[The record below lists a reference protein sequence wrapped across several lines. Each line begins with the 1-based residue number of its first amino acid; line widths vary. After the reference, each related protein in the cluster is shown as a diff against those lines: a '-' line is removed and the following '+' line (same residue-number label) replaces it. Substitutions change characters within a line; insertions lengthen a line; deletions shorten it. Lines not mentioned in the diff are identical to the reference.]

1 MKSFRHFVATALFF
15 GKNAVKENK
24 DQFSQFGKRAY
35 IVTDEFLDGCR
46 NYALEDVT
54 EVLNELGIAYA
65 VNASTEDN
73 PPVESCVAIAREA
86 RAFQPDFVIGIGG
99 GSALDTAKTV
109 DYLITQPEDADP
121 YDILFS
127 GAPFYSHLY
136 QELSLPLI
144 GIPTTA
150 GTGSEVTGGAVLTR
164 NDIDNKDTARHK
176 FYCTVA
182 FLDARY
188 IRESPSFLIHTGV
201 MDALAHGVET
211 YINIKSNPMN
221 RAIAAVG
228 MNMFAEFKDS
238 MLNDTLSDED
248 YEKMLLTANI
258 MGQAFMQAGTCI
270 PHGMGYPLSHY
281 KGINHGLSCSV
292 TLGCAA
298 SRISRWSSRSSICA
312 ALQTPT
318 RWPTMSTPSSPAT
331 FSSRSRTTRSGP
343 GPCSSARTP
352 TSSRATPSRSRWR
365 TSSGS
370 TSARSKNTSSTDAA
384 HALSRESSRTKSE
397 KGLLP
402 AICRQQALLR
412 SLL

>member
-54 EVLNELGIAYA
+54 EVLNELGIEYA

-86 RAFQPDFVIGIGG
+86 RAFRPDFVIGIGG

-238 MLNDTLSDED
+238 MLNDTLTDED

-292 TLGCAA
+292 TLGEWLRGFKDQSLVEPVVHMCGFANTDEMA
-298 SRISRWSSRSSICA
+298 DYVNTILARDIKLAVTHDEIQAWA
-312 ALQTPT
+312 VQ
-318 RWPTMSTPSSPAT
+318 
-331 FSSRSRTTRSGP
+331 F
-343 GPCSSARTP
+343 CSNP
-352 TSSRATPSRSRWR
+352 D
-365 TSSGS
+365 
-370 TSARSKNTSSTDAA
+370 K
-384 HALSRESSRTKSE
+384 LSRNPEPLTVEDIVGIYER
-397 KGLLP
+397 
-402 AICRQQALLR
+402 ALKKYIVA
-412 SLL
+412 

>member
-15 GKNAVKENK
+15 GNNAVKENK
-24 DQFSQFGKRAY
+24 EQFAQFGKRAY

-54 EVLNELGIAYA
+54 EVLKELGIEYM
-65 VNASTEDN
+65 VNDSTEDN

-86 RAFQPDFVIGIGG
+86 RAFAPDFIIGIGG

-109 DYLITQPEDADP
+109 DYLVTQPEDAEP
-121 YDILFS
+121 YDTLFS

-188 IRESPSFLIHTGV
+188 IRESPSYLIHTGV

-211 YINIKSNPMN
+211 YINIKSNPLN

-228 MNMFAEFKDS
+228 MNMFSEFKDN
-238 MLNDTLSDED
+238 MLNGTLTDED

-292 TLGCAA
+292 TLGEWLRGFKDQSLVAPVVKMCGFKDTDDMADYVNTILA
-298 SRISRWSSRSSICA
+298 RDIRLEVTHDEIKAWA
-312 ALQTPT
+312 VQ
-318 RWPTMSTPSSPAT
+318 
-331 FSSRSRTTRSGP
+331 F
-343 GPCSSARTP
+343 CSNP
-352 TSSRATPSRSRWR
+352 D
-365 TSSGS
+365 
-370 TSARSKNTSSTDAA
+370 K
-384 HALSRESSRTKSE
+384 LSRNPEPLSVDDIIGIYER
-397 KGLLP
+397 
-402 AICRQQALLR
+402 ALKKYITD
-412 SLL
+412 

>member
-1 MKSFRHFVATALFF
+1 MKSFRHFVATAMFF
-15 GKNAVKENK
+15 GKNAVKDNK
-24 DQFSQFGKRAY
+24 EQFAQFGKRAF

-54 EVLNELGIAYA
+54 EVLNELGIEYA
-65 VNASTEDN
+65 VNDSTEDN
-73 PPVESCVAIAREA
+73 PPVESCVEIAREA
-86 RAFQPDFVIGIGG
+86 RAFAPDFIIGIGG

-109 DYLITQPEDADP
+109 DYLVTQPEDADP
-121 YDILFS
+121 YGILFS

-136 QELSLPLI
+136 QELTLPLI

-211 YINIKSNPMN
+211 YINSKSNPMN

-228 MNMFAEFKDS
+228 MSMFAEFKDR
-238 MLNDTLSDED
+238 MLSDTLIDED
-248 YEKMLLTANI
+248 YEKMLLAANI

-292 TLGCAA
+292 TLGEWLRGFKDQSLVEPVVKMCGFENTDEMADYVNTILA
-298 SRISRWSSRSSICA
+298 RDIKLEVTHDEIKAWA
-312 ALQTPT
+312 EQ
-318 RWPTMSTPSSPAT
+318 
-331 FSSRSRTTRSGP
+331 F
-343 GPCSSARTP
+343 CSNP
-352 TSSRATPSRSRWR
+352 D
-365 TSSGS
+365 
-370 TSARSKNTSSTDAA
+370 K
-384 HALSRESSRTKSE
+384 LSRNPEPLSVDDIIGIYERALE
-397 KGLLP
+397 KYIVG
-402 AICRQQALLR
+402 
-412 SLL
+412 